1 MSIKDK
7 VITITGAASG
17 MGLETSKLFASKG
30 AKLSLADIQEKP
42 LKSLGEELLKNG
54 AQVMITVVDI
64 SDRKQVE
71 DWIAATTARF
81 GKIDGAANLAGVLGR
96 QNNIASIEEIDDDD
110 WDFIFGVNT
119 KGLLNCMRAQ
129 IPNFNDGGAIVNAS
143 SILGLI
149 GAKKNL
155 GYVASK
161 HAVVGMTRA
170 AAKELGHRNIRV
182 NCFCPGPVDTPMFRK
197 SAEIR
202 GTKMDT
208 SFLALNRAADQKEVP
223 PLIEFLISDASSYIT
238 GNAMPIDGGWYC

>member
-17 MGLETSKLFASKG
+17 MGLETSRLFARRG

-42 LKSLGEELLKNG
+42 LKSLGEELLKTG

-182 NCFCPGPVDTPMFRK
+182 NCFCP
-197 SAEIR
+197 
-202 GTKMDT
+202 
-208 SFLALNRAADQKEVP
+208 
-223 PLIEFLISDASSYIT
+223 
-238 GNAMPIDGGWYC
+238 